1 MVQQNMAGDII
12 EVAKLKQPITRGFT
26 LVMPL
31 EPIKQL
37 NMRASCFYC
46 GKLKEKV
53 INLLFS
59 MRSGAFHSDN

>member
-1 MVQQNMAGDII
+1 MVEQNMAGNII
-12 EVAKLKQPITRGFT
+12 GVVKVLNLKQLITHGFT
-26 LVMPL
+26 LLMPL

-37 NMRASCFYC
+37 NMHASCFRF

-59 MRSGAFHSDN
+59 VRSYN